1 MATVLRYVGYDSQ
14 HVMLRGASFKQ
25 KCARSRID
33 TLISHYDGPGN
44 ILVKRG
50 TPTLGPPPRTPRQSI
65 RVERGTQFVQRT
77 RVHAPFEIDDVIN
90 RTPELNPAYPVEF
103 RFITTIEADPGIVS
117 DQPQHEPAL
126 FLSDTEGPAVAA
138 NEFVWQPVSQPVTAY
153 AEHLDIGRFK
163 ADFFVQL
170 TKHRIDGVLAFQHAT
185 LRKLPALGAYPTTK
199 QELVVSIRKDD
210 ADIGA
215 KPIGVNPIV
224 AHSNRTKT
232 QTTVYFTLSIA
243 YRPRRFFVFTGRNGI
258 LLVGLLLLAAGALM
272 VALASGSAD
281 VGFSEMLGALRGEA
295 TPQVRSLV
303 VELRLPRAM
312 TAFAVGGLLAVA
324 GVLMQVLLRNPL
336 AEPYI
341 LGSSGGAAV
350 AALLAMLFGMG
361 AAVVDLSAFAG
372 AMAATLLVFSIAH
385 GTGSWT
391 PTRLLLTGVVLAA
404 GFSAATTLI
413 LALTPDQNLRG
424 MLFWLMGDLS
434 FAYEPARALLLLGVL
449 IIGGTLGARHLNVLS
464 RGELQAAILGL
475 PVPAFRYII
484 FVAAAMATAL
494 AVTTAGV
501 IGFLGLVV
509 PHLVR
514 LVAGSDHRL
523 VLPASAIAGGAL
535 LVVADT
541 MARTLMAPR
550 QLPVG
555 ALTAA
560 IGVPLFLI
568 LMSRARQSRYR

>member
-1 MATVLRYVGYDSQ
+1 M
-14 HVMLRGASFKQ
+14 
-25 KCARSRID
+25 
-33 TLISHYDGPGN
+33 
-44 ILVKRG
+44 
-50 TPTLGPPPRTPRQSI
+50 
-65 RVERGTQFVQRT
+65 
-77 RVHAPFEIDDVIN
+77 
-90 RTPELNPAYPVEF
+90 
-103 RFITTIEADPGIVS
+103 
-117 DQPQHEPAL
+117 
-126 FLSDTEGPAVAA
+126 
-138 NEFVWQPVSQPVTAY
+138 
-153 AEHLDIGRFK
+153 
-163 ADFFVQL
+163 
-170 TKHRIDGVLAFQHAT
+170 
-185 LRKLPALGAYPTTK
+185 
-199 QELVVSIRKDD
+199 
-210 ADIGA
+210 
-215 KPIGVNPIV
+215 
-224 AHSNRTKT
+224 
-232 QTTVYFTLSIA
+232 
-243 YRPRRFFVFTGRNGI
+243 FTGRKGI
-258 LLVGLLLLAAGALM
+258 LFPGLLLLVAGALL

-281 VGFSEMLGALRGEA
+281 VGFSEMLGALRGDA

-303 VELRLPRAM
+303 IELRLPRAM

-350 AALLAMLFGMG
+350 AALLAMLLGMG
-361 AAVVDLSAFAG
+361 AAIVDLAAFGG

-434 FAYEPARALLLLGVL
+434 FAYEPARGLWLLGVL
-449 IIGGTLGARHLNVLS
+449 VIGGTLGARHLNVLS
-464 RGELQAAILGL
+464 RGELQAAIVGL
-475 PVPAFRYII
+475 PVPAFRYLI
-484 FVAAAMATAL
+484 FAAAAMATAL
-494 AVTTAGV
+494 SVTTAGV
-501 IGFLGLVV
+501 IGFIGLVV

-514 LVAGSDHRL
+514 LVAGSDHRA
-523 VLPASAIAGGAL
+523 VLPASALAGGAL

-541 MARTLMAPR
+541 MARTIMAPR

-568 LMSRARQSRYR
+568 LMSRVRQERYR